1 MTALS
6 PGEAARTSVLVVD
19 GDATSRAAVL
29 RLLASHDLP
38 GEAFDTGEMVLPLLA
53 SRQPACVVAEV
64 DLAGMSGLDL
74 QSAAVDAA
82 PHVTFVFL
90 TRHDHVPDVVRAM
103 KNGAIDYLPVP
114 ADDMTLVAA
123 VRRGLRASAE
133 AFARRAA
140 ETDAASRLARLSRR
154 EHEVCRFV
162 VRGLLNKQIAAEL
175 GTSEKTVKT
184 QRGRALR
191 KLGVSSTAAL
201 VDLLRTAG
209 E

>member
-6 PGEAARTSVLVVD
+6 VGEDRPSVFVVD
-19 GDATSRAAVL
+19 GDQPSRTTVL
-29 RLLASHDLP
+29 HILAWHDLP
-38 GEAFDTGEMVLPLLA
+38 SEAFDTGEAVLPHLA

-64 DLAGMSGLDL
+64 HLAGMSGLEL
-74 QSAAVDAA
+74 QSAAVAAA

-90 TRHDHVPDVVRAM
+90 TRHAHVPDVVRAM
-103 KNGAIDYLPVP
+103 KNGAIDYLPAP
-114 ADDMTLVAA
+114 ADETALVAA

-140 ETDAASRLARLSRR
+140 EMDAVSRLARLSRR

>member
-6 PGEAARTSVLVVD
+6 LGVDRPSVFVVD
-19 GDATSRAAVL
+19 GDQPSRTTVL
-29 RLLASHDLP
+29 HILASHDLP
-38 GEAFDTGEMVLPLLA
+38 VEAFDTGEAVLPLLA

-64 DLAGMSGLDL
+64 RLAGMSGLDL
-74 QSAAVDAA
+74 QTAAVDAA

-90 TRHDHVPDVVRAM
+90 TGHDHVPDVVRAM

>member
-6 PGEAARTSVLVVD
+6 LGEDRPSVFVVD
-19 GDATSRAAVL
+19 RDQPSRATVL
-29 RLLASHDLP
+29 HVLASHDLTV
-38 GEAFDTGEMVLPLLA
+38 EAFDTGEAVLPLLA

-64 DLAGMSGLDL
+64 HLAGMSGLDL
-74 QSAAVDAA
+74 QTAAGDAA